1 MRAHSGLSESQ
12 RIASWGVKLGI
23 IISWERDRVRES
35 CLFKRGK
42 RSLHEAASC
51 ISLQIWHEGAGGML
65 VRNSSHAMLC
75 LAHDDSGVEGARS
88 LAAAKNSA
96 LNVLPDDLL
105 AGFAGGPPRDRDSL
119 R

>member
-1 MRAHSGLSESQ
+1 M
-12 RIASWGVKLGI
+12 
-23 IISWERDRVRES
+23 
-35 CLFKRGK
+35 
-42 RSLHEAASC
+42 HEAVSC
-51 ISLQIWHEGAGGML
+51 ISLQVRHEGAGGML

>member
-1 MRAHSGLSESQ
+1 
-12 RIASWGVKLGI
+12 
-23 IISWERDRVRES
+23 
-35 CLFKRGK
+35 
-42 RSLHEAASC
+42 
-51 ISLQIWHEGAGGML
+51 ML

-105 AGFAGGPPRDRDSL
+105 AGFADGPPRDRDSL